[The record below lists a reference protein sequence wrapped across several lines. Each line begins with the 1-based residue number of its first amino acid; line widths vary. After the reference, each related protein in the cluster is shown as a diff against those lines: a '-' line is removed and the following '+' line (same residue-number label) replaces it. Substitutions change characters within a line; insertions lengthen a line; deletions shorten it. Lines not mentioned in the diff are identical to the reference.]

1 MRMRQAS
8 PVVLVALLAVPFAE
22 LGHAL
27 AYGPR
32 LPTSG
37 PHWYFAAVLQA
48 SGAALGALA
57 LGALAVLVASRLLS
71 RPVGRDRPWSL
82 ALLFCGLLCA
92 QLAVFLVQEAVEAR
106 ALPTEGTLA
115 AGLLGQQPV
124 ALVAALL
131 LRWLSTRLGPALEVL
146 SRGGAPQPSPPAPV
160 GLLPAPLARPA
171 AAPVPGPRRAHLQR
185 GPPPLLF

>member
-1 MRMRQAS
+1 
-8 PVVLVALLAVPFAE
+8 VLLLAAPFAE

-32 LPTSG
+32 APTSG

-48 SGAALGALA
+48 SGAALGGVALA
-57 LGALAVLVASRLLS
+57 ALAVLVASRLLS
-71 RPVGRDRPWSL
+71 RPAGRGRPWSL

-92 QLAVFLVQEAVEAR
+92 QLAVFLVQEAVEAH

-146 SRGGAPQPSPPAPV
+146 SAAAPQPSPPRAVRLALAPAV
-160 GLLPAPLARPA
+160 HPAPAPLPA
-171 AAPVPGPRRAHLQR
+171 PRRAHLQR
-185 GPPPLLF
+185 GPPSLLF